1 MKAFIL
7 TIILMGTAPLMAEKD
22 ILDYVREQQEKN
34 RLLYEL
40 KENHKRDLREI
51 DGSTLQEYKIMLV
64 MSLLFVAI
72 LLVVLKREKPIVTE
86 KKISYQQDGNS
97 QETIQLLLQQIAILQ
112 SQQNQLAQINQT
124 AYEKQGI
131 LSKIKRAIL

>member
-1 MKAFIL
+1 
-7 TIILMGTAPLMAEKD
+7 MGTAPLMAEKD

-40 KENHKRDLREI
+40 KENHKKDLREI